1 MLESASPLPDSIPLN
16 GADYFC
22 LQLDRLMW
30 QASGKRNVCTLVVTL
45 AERLTLADL
54 QQHLGQRPAYQWLC
68 RLRLRAGLPFS
79 LAKWVYVAK
88 AELPTISEHHL
99 ADSDTLPDGLLSAA
113 LDIKSQAPFK
123 IDLLQLGEAESV
135 LVFTWHHVLMD
146 AHGGEL
152 FIRYLGMPAAVNPPS
167 WLAPEEPKLPLKIRG
182 KIASDMK
189 QFLYDT
195 SSLPLLSL
203 YKENLSKP
211 QARYRVLSFTS
222 EQTQTINGQAR
233 QLDAGF
239 LASAFYLAASTYAVA
254 QIQKQRGLLDG
265 DVLAPVP
272 LDRRKRGAPG
282 AILGNQVSFLFYRLP
297 NAILE
302 DVPAMTA
309 ELITQMKAL
318 MRAESPQHYTIMMDF
333 LRRMPG
339 FLYRRLLKA
348 PTKGLMASFFYSDT
362 GDSLQDFTALFGQ
375 SVKNAIHYPPNM
387 YPPGMT
393 FIFSRCQGALQITL
407 AYMQANLTELEAE
420 QLLETTRGVLLGN
433 QG

>member
-1 MLESASPLPDSIPLN
+1 MLEAARPFPDRITLN

-30 QASGKRNVCTLVVTL
+30 QTSGKRNVCTLVVTL

-68 RLRLRAGLPFS
+68 RLRLREGLPFS
-79 LAKWVYVAK
+79 LARWVYDAK

-99 ADSDTLPDGLLSAA
+99 ADSSNLPDGLLAVA
-113 LDIKSQAPFK
+113 LDINRQSPFQMA
-123 IDLLQLGEAESV
+123 LLQCPDTGSM

-152 FIRYLGMPAAVNPPS
+152 FIRYLGMPPALKPPS

-195 SSLPLLSL
+195 SCLPLLSL
-203 YKENLSKP
+203 YKKNLGKP
-211 QARYRVLSFTS
+211 QPRYRVLSLTPQ
-222 EQTQTINGQAR
+222 ETQAVNGQAK

-239 LASAFYLAASTYAVA
+239 LASAFYLAATAYAVA
-254 QIQKQRGLLDG
+254 QIQKQRGLPAG

-297 NAILE
+297 NAILD

-309 ELITQMKAL
+309 ELIVQMKAL
-318 MRAESPQHYTIMMDF
+318 MRSESPQHYTIMMDF
-333 LRRMPG
+333 LRRLPG

-348 PTKGLMASFFYSDT
+348 PTQGLMSSFFYSDT
-362 GDSLQDFTALFGQ
+362 GDSLQDFTGLFGQ
-375 SVKNAIHYPPNM
+375 TVNRAVHYPPNL

-393 FIFSRCQGALQITL
+393 FIFSRCLGALQITL
-407 AYMQANLTELEAE
+407 AYMQTDLTEPEAE
-420 QLLETTRGVLLGN
+420 QLLAIARGVLLGH